1 MRQTANSRGLGD
13 IRHDGGKVSDGDCV
27 AEPGDSPIESTAEPV
42 GAAGRGGSQGLEAG
56 DEPVGWYQGDAIGLK
71 GEFRMTARPR
81 GIGQAGR
88 DGLRLG
94 GGVRRCREVAKF

>member
-1 MRQTANSRGLGD
+1 
-13 IRHDGGKVSDGDCV
+13 
-27 AEPGDSPIESTAEPV
+27 
-42 GAAGRGGSQGLEAG
+42 LEAG

-71 GEFRMTARPR
+71 GEFRMTARPC

-94 GGVRRCREVAKF
+94 GGVRRSGEVAKF